1 MAEYD
6 ANDGFRPLI
15 SGVMTEP
22 YRGEQ
27 ESATGSQPLTRTLS
41 FFVSR
46 THRFE
51 DHGDVALA
59 VADLHGCG
67 RASGAEI
74 QRRSVHIARFTDGK
88 IVWWSTFA
96 TRREALEAVGLR
108 K

>member
-1 MAEYD
+1 
-6 ANDGFRPLI
+6 
-15 SGVMTEP
+15 MTEP

-27 ESATGSQPLTRTLS
+27 GVRDWIAAVDEDFDFS
-41 FFVSR
+41 VSR
-46 THRFE
+46 PHRFE

-74 QRRSVHIARFTDGK
+74 QRRSVHIARFTNGK

-108 K
+108 E